1 MKLPNFEISQV
12 SRQVDR
18 TPVSID
24 ISRDLVDRWS
34 GRHAADPL
42 WVVFCAGLLLTGC
55 GTAPHVEIQ
64 RVAVPVPVEC
74 REPVPARPV
83 MPTESLGAA
92 TTLDQFA
99 QAAMAE
105 IERREGYEVELRTAL
120 ENCRKPIDPRRP
132 DGGTTER
139 KP

>member
-1 MKLPNFEISQV
+1 MKVAILLI
-12 SRQVDR
+12 
-18 TPVSID
+18 
-24 ISRDLVDRWS
+24 
-34 GRHAADPL
+34 AA
-42 WVVFCAGLLLTGC
+42 CALLAGC
-55 GTAPHVEIQ
+55 ATKTHVEIQ

-83 MPTESLGAA
+83 MPTESLGG

-120 ENCRKPIDPRRP
+120 ENCRKPINPRRP
-132 DGGTTER
+132 VGGTTES